1 MAPRTHVD
9 RILST
14 ERYQMNYTC
23 YLITNKLEKV
33 PPIEASIAPETL
45 VLFDG
50 TGYPSFSKLV
60 NSCVAAC
67 PTEIVVIFSD
77 KMMPTAE
84 NIQRLVTLVEQG
96 YAFVGLY
103 RFGFFGFKK
112 ELFRLIGTMD
122 ERYLGGWHEDDDMYL
137 RLGEAGLSAYI
148 THEVEYTPGKSGWA
162 HGVAIEHYRK
172 KWNLVNPGVTHA
184 NDLVRTVGE
193 QTYDYNLG
201 PSIPT
206 TFLPAEHSHIT
217 PGAATN
223 LYYSREATKHL
234 KRKK

>member
-1 MAPRTHVD
+1 
-9 RILST
+9 
-14 ERYQMNYTC
+14 MNTLYTC

-33 PPIEASIAPETL
+33 PPIESSIAPETL
-45 VLFDG
+45 EVFDG

-60 NSCVAAC
+60 NSCVVAC

-84 NIQRLVTLVEQG
+84 NIQKLVTLVEQG

-112 ELFRLIGTMD
+112 ELFRQIGTMD

-137 RLGEAGLSAYI
+137 RLGEAGLGVYI
-148 THEVEYTPGKSGWA
+148 TQEVEYNKGPSGWA
-162 HGVAIEHYRK
+162 HGAAIEHYRK
-172 KWNLVNPGVTHA
+172 KWNLINPGVTRA
-184 NDLVRTVGE
+184 DDLV
-193 QTYDYNLG
+193 QTISEETHHYNLG

-206 TFLPAEHSHIT
+206 IFLPAEHSHIT
-217 PGAATN
+217 PGAASN

-234 KRKK
+234 KKN